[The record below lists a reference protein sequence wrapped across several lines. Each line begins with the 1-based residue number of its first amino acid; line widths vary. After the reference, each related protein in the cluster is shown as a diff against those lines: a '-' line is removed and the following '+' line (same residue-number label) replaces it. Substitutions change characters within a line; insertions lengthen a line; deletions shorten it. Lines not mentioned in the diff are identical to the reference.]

1 MISSRPRS
9 RIECVSRMDARR
21 SLAKIKLRT
30 GQGLSIALS
39 IVFATLG
46 WRHGMHT
53 PPARDMWRFAV
64 EILPALMFVAF
75 CTAVALRVAAV
86 AQIRGAAVAARR
98 ALRRLYAM
106 TPARCPT
113 PQETARHG
121 HMALVSTATVLGTAY
136 ARAVTDAAISHL
148 HIIAATLC
156 ARLVAIPHSAVPSR
170 G

>member
-1 MISSRPRS
+1 
-9 RIECVSRMDARR
+9 MDARR

-30 GQGLSIALS
+30 GQGLSIVLS
-39 IVFATLG
+39 MVFASLG

-75 CTAVALRVAAV
+75 CAAVALRVAAV
-86 AQIRGAAVAARR
+86 AQIRRAAVAARR
-98 ALRRLYAM
+98 ALRRLYAI

-113 PQETARHG
+113 PQDAARHG
-121 HMALVSTATVLGTAY
+121 HMTLAITVTALGAAHS
-136 ARAVTDAAISHL
+136 RAVTDAAISHL
-148 HIIAATLC
+148 HIIAATLS
-156 ARLVAIPHSAVPSR
+156 ARLVAIPLFAVPSR